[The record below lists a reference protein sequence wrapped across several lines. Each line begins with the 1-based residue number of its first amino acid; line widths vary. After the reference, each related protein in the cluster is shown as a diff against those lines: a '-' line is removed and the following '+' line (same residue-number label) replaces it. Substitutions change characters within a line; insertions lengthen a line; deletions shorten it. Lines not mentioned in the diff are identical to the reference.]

1 MPFLPASTLTPSPR
15 SSFPRPAGAE
25 VACGEAGGAGA
36 AGVVGV
42 EAEVVNGAGGVGAA
56 KEAEEAVASS
66 RHPACRRDMVSVRTR
81 MGRKRTSTGGRKLRV
96 NGR

>member
-25 VACGEAGGAGA
+25 VAGGEAGA

-42 EAEVVNGAGGVGAA
+42 EAEVVNGAGGAGAA

-66 RHPACRRDMVSVRTR
+66 RHPACRRDMVSVKKR

-96 NGR
+96 NVR